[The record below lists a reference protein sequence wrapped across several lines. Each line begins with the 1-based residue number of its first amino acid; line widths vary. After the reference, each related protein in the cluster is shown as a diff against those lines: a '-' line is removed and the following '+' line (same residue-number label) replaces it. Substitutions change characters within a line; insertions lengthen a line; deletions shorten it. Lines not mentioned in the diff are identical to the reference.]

1 MLACGLM
8 CGCSFFQRQGQA
20 ATQETQPGRE
30 RVSEDTQQL
39 VKQLQ
44 QKVDELEADVKDLQ
58 HRVETKQG
66 SN

>member
-8 CGCSFFQRQGQA
+8 SGCSFFQRQGQVA
-20 ATQETQPGRE
+20 AQETQPGRE
-30 RVSEDTQQL
+30 RVSEDTQTL